1 MLFDESTKELRL
13 DPNREY
19 YSQVQQFLNIT
30 YMLCNVQILLHSQF
44 QLQLFVTEL
53 SFALF
58 FVFNGNKNIKCVT
71 VQRNEDVV
79 AMMVA

>member
-1 MLFDESTKELRL
+1 LFDESTKELRL

-58 FVFNGNKNIKCVT
+58 SVFNGNKNIKCVT